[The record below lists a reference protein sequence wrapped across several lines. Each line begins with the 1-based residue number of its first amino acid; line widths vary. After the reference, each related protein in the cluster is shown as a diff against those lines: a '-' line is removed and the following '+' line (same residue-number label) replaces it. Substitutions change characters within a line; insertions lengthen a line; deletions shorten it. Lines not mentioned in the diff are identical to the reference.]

1 MNSEQDYLSGK
12 YIYESRTEYIQ
23 VDGSR
28 IHPNKL
34 KFDGELWHLGKT
46 RLPRG
51 WGEVIY
57 EDRYIELQSQGLLI
71 HLQIIS
77 IIKKHLEKNPLK
89 LGSVW
94 TIDGVNISVHI
105 FDNKEDYQ
113 NQWVD

>member
-57 EDRYIELQSQGLLI
+57 EDRYIELQSQGFLI

-77 IIKKHLEKNPLK
+77 IIKKTFRKK
-89 LGSVW
+89 S
-94 TIDGVNISVHI
+94 T
-105 FDNKEDYQ
+105 
-113 NQWVD
+113 